1 MMAVKNPLIKRVSKE
16 IKKAVS
22 SALIK
27 HGLWKHGLWT
37 PKEREFAIKSVADA
51 MEKRKTHPYY

>member
-1 MMAVKNPLIKRVSKE
+1 MMAVKNPLIKRGSKE
-16 IKKAVS
+16 ITKAVS

-27 HGLWKHGLWT
+27 HGVWT